1 MIGLYMILIER
12 SWQDRLDPLTR
23 KSHDPRSLLPI
34 PLAERQRVVLAIG
47 KGHDSLKGQGSALI
61 VALTPIY

>member
-1 MIGLYMILIER
+1 MILID
-12 SWQDRLDPLTR
+12 SFWQDRLDPLTR
-23 KSHDPRSLLPI
+23 KSHDPGFLLPI
-34 PLAERQRVVLAIG
+34 PHEVRQRVVLAIG